1 MRQMTTWLRSLRR
14 SESQRVVRRG
24 MPLLAAL
31 ADVRL
36 IVVAFANG
44 RDGGGRLNAKISTL
58 LSAASIPA
66 DRWRDAAVA
75 YDALAGKPRTLLE
88 RLGRAG
94 ASEPAC
100 MPLTTLRR
108 PRYRAA
114 WLGGTLL
121 FGGRLACLGWGLA
134 VQSRGTIPLSE
145 WNYRFHKPKRNEEEI
160 QVDKRVG
167 A

>member
-1 MRQMTTWLRSLRR
+1 
-14 SESQRVVRRG
+14 

-94 ASEPAC
+94 ASELGVHA
-100 MPLTTLRR
+100 LDNVAK
-108 PRYRAA
+108 AA
-114 WLGGTLL
+114 LPGGVARGNPTFRWAAGMSRLGV
-121 FGGRLACLGWGLA
+121 GRA
-134 VQSRGTIPLSE
+134 VQRYNSAVRLDLP
-145 WNYRFHKPKRNEEEI
+145 FP
-160 QVDKRVG
+160 
-167 A
+167 